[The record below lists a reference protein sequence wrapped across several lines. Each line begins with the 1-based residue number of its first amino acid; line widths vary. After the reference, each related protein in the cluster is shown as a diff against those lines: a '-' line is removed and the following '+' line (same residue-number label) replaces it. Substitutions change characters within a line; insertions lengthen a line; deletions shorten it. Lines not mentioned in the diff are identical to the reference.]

1 MLKKLFLGTNFN
13 ICFEPG
19 RSLVADAGILVTK
32 VIREK
37 KTITKNF
44 LIVDAGMND
53 FIRPTLYNTYHR
65 IEPILKDISRKQFF
79 YDIVGP
85 ICETG
90 DTFATGIKL
99 TNISEGDL
107 VAINSAGA
115 YGAVMS
121 SFYNSRPLIAE
132 VMVKDSNFE
141 IVRKKLDISSLL
153 NYESMPDWIKT

>member
-1 MLKKLFLGTNFN
+1 MDRVSK
-13 ICFEPG
+13 
-19 RSLVADAGILVTK
+19 SLV
-32 VIREK
+32 
-37 KTITKNF
+37 
-44 LIVDAGMND
+44 
-53 FIRPTLYNTYHR
+53 
-65 IEPILKDISRKQFF
+65 
-79 YDIVGP
+79 DIVGP

-90 DTFATGIKL
+90 DSFATGKI

-141 IVRKKLDISSLL
+141 IVRKKLDISSLP
-153 NYESMPDWIKT
+153 NYEKPAELD